1 MSLWRRDRERAR
13 SLHEG
18 KVGAERRNC
27 ARALGN
33 EEVRQTPF
41 FCVCAS
47 PPAGSP
53 LGELRLIALHG
64 RALLVSTSRRRTFW
78 SVPMSA
84 CGGPENAQA
93 LMGDAGCWG
102 RCSMGGRCDGYG
114 VMDPPERTLCN
125 GWPAGRRGLAGI
137 DDGQRSAAS
146 GSGPRIFFC
155 SLAGL
160 PVGAVRVRWAAVA
173 AQARQTGAG
182 MHAGRSTGTEEEWAQ
197 PVSRGDAGPH
207 QASRCCWRSAATL
220 MTGVINHD

>member
-33 EEVRQTPF
+33 EEVRQTPL
-41 FCVCAS
+41 FCVCES

-53 LGELRLIALHG
+53 LGALRLIALHG

-93 LMGDAGCWG
+93 LMGDAGAVAAWVDDAMGMESWTRLSARSATDG
-102 RCSMGGRCDGYG
+102 RQGGA
-114 VMDPPERTLCN
+114 
-125 GWPAGRRGLAGI
+125 GWRALMTGSAAQHPGAGRAFF
-137 DDGQRSAAS
+137 
-146 GSGPRIFFC
+146 FFC